1 MIKRTVEM
9 STHGCYVYKK
19 HKQLVIEKDETT
31 LGSVWLV
38 VMFDLATE
46 TKQELR
52 RYALFRKF
60 LLDDGFMMMQFSIYG
75 RHCASDESADVHEKR
90 VVLRLPEKG
99 NVRILRVTEK
109 QYARMKTFYGK
120 KPSHTEEP
128 PQQLCFF

>member
-1 MIKRTVEM
+1 M
-9 STHGCYVYKK
+9 
-19 HKQLVIEKDETT
+19 
-31 LGSVWLV
+31 WLV
-38 VMFDLATE
+38 VMFDLPTE
-46 TKQELR
+46 TKQQRR

-75 RHCASDESADVHEKR
+75 RHCASDENADVHEKR

-120 KPSHTEEP
+120 KPAQTEEP
-128 PQQLCFF
+128 PQQLSFF